1 MGKFLFKVNYEDTE
15 TMSNVAGYFIS
26 VILLHFILSIAG
38 FQQVWAFSV
47 SFCCTRR
54 TQICLQLSVHNIF
67 LFLVPTFSST
77 PALRIWHEK
86 NHKLLELSDVHRE
99 TTEDI
104 RVTVI
109 PFYMGS
115 RVTPKLY

>member
-1 MGKFLFKVNYEDTE
+1 MKIRKQCQ
-15 TMSNVAGYFIS
+15 MSQY
-26 VILLHFILSIAG
+26 ILLVLFYFILSVAG
-38 FQQVWAFSV
+38 FQQVWAFSI
-47 SFCCTRR
+47 SFCCARR
-54 TQICLQLSVHNIF
+54 TQICLQLFVRNIF
-67 LFLVPTFSST
+67 VFLVPTFSSS